1 MEKKTTTMSEK
12 KTTSKKTAA
21 KKMPVMP
28 TLLQAIERVVEMSKD
43 SCLSEKFMTE
53 AAPEIQLLSE
63 SFGITDVQAVLFCIC
78 MERGPRNVDYNDFAC
93 HLDLSKIR
101 VLSYANDIDAL
112 VADGEHR
119 TIDHPKK
126 KKWKHLQVIKTLPDE
141 VNLLA
146 EDPLNDSLIKKIL
159 MTYQNYHTDRKEL

>member
-1 MEKKTTTMSEK
+1 MEKKTTTTSEK

-28 TLLQAIERVVEMSKD
+28 TLLQAIERVVEMSKG
-43 SCLSEKFMTE
+43 SCLSERFMTE
-53 AAPEIQLLSE
+53 AAPEIQFLSE

-112 VADGEHR
+112 VHR
-119 TIDHPKK
+119 RLLRYRDVKDEDDFDVPAV
-126 KKWKHLQVIKTLPDE
+126 VIRYLKRNE
-141 VNLLA
+141 V
-146 EDPLNDSLIKKIL
+146 
-159 MTYQNYHTDRKEL
+159 

>member
-28 TLLQAIERVVEMSKD
+28 TLLQAIERVVEMSKG
-43 SCLSEKFMTE
+43 SCLSERFMTE
-53 AAPEIQLLSE
+53 AAPEIQFLSE

-101 VLSYANDIDAL
+101 LNAVGLGVKHRLHSNRRSPANWHVANHDLMCVLIRFHDSPVL
-112 VADGEHR
+112 
-119 TIDHPKK
+119 
-126 KKWKHLQVIKTLPDE
+126 
-141 VNLLA
+141 
-146 EDPLNDSLIKKIL
+146 DSLIVRQ
-159 MTYQNYHTDRKEL
+159 TKEAQRISLFDCIFL